1 MTPRHHDNTSKAVA
15 RIPMVLNVSC
25 ELLGAWSAQDKI
37 RGYYRVAACPW
48 TSGGR
53 CIGRLPG
60 FLRHPSIQPSRS
72 LTPFVIL
79 DRGLRLAT
87 CQQRLGPSLARSLP
101 VDVLDRRGRNW
112 KRKGPLLHD
121 GRSVLLFV
129 YLTFTE
135 SPQKAKVDGE
145 KQWDLCR
152 KRDSP
157 LISVTSSVGEWK
169 VEKVFI

>member
-1 MTPRHHDNTSKAVA
+1 MHKTKSEDIIRLLP
-15 RIPMVLNVSC
+15 VLGLQEGDALAGCQASFGMN
-25 ELLGAWSAQDKI
+25 
-37 RGYYRVAACPW
+37 
-48 TSGGR
+48 
-53 CIGRLPG
+53 
-60 FLRHPSIQPSRS
+60 RHPSIQPSRS

-87 CQQRLGPSLARSLP
+87 CQQRQLGPSLARSLP

-157 LISVTSSVGEWK
+157 LISVTSSVGK
-169 VEKVFI
+169 GK

>member
-1 MTPRHHDNTSKAVA
+1 MHKTKSEDIVGLLP
-15 RIPMVLNVSC
+15 VLGLQEGDALAGC
-25 ELLGAWSAQDKI
+25 H
-37 RGYYRVAACPW
+37 
-48 TSGGR
+48 
-53 CIGRLPG
+53 LPG
-60 FLRHPSIQPSRS
+60 FLRHPSIQLSSRS

-157 LISVTSSVGEWK
+157 LISVTSSVVRGKQKKSSSESPSIWLLGFNVLLK
-169 VEKVFI
+169 SR